1 MDSCCDG
8 NIDGKIVEYDDG
20 GDEGVDDGIV
30 EGSIIGEFV
39 GSKDDNSGGW
49 NDGCWVW
56 DFVVGSMVGN
66 KVRWLEGVAV
76 GIDVTKMLG
85 DIVEYVV
92 GVKVA
97 MVLNEGSEVG

>member
-20 GDEGVDDGIV
+20 GDDDVDDGIV
-30 EGSIIGEFV
+30 EGS
-39 GSKDDNSGGW
+39 KDDNSEGW

-92 GVKVA
+92 GVKVGI
-97 MVLNEGSEVG
+97 VLNEGSEVG

>member
-20 GDEGVDDGIV
+20 GDDGIDDGIV
-30 EGSIIGEFV
+30 EGS
-39 GSKDDNSGGW
+39 KDDNSEGW

-56 DFVVGSMVGN
+56 DFIVGSMVGN

-92 GVKVA
+92 GVKVGI
-97 MVLNEGSEVG
+97 VLNEGSEVG